1 MKFSYKALTKDGKT
15 ISGTYEATNRE
26 ALIAALTRQGARPVV
41 ISEEGRSSKNG
52 GGIKLGGGTIGTPKV
67 KLRELMV
74 FTRQLSTMVSA
85 GVPLTRALVTL
96 QEQAESKYFKA
107 VIGNIAKDVES
118 GQTLGDSFGK
128 FPNVFSD
135 VYINMVKAG
144 EAGGILDEILKRVA
158 SQTEK
163 DAAIRKKIKSAM
175 TYPTVILSITVLA
188 FFGIMTF
195 VVPKI
200 GKILTDL
207 GGPNAKLPI
216 YTQVL
221 LNISNFNTS
230 HSIIGAIPGL
240 NAIPLVGSIP
250 NGFFGIIVLGI
261 AGFFGLRYI
270 RTPKGKYKF
279 HLLLLR
285 VPILKVIIM
294 KIAVSRFSRTFAS
307 LTSAGVTVLDAMNVT
322 GGAIGNK
329 VFEAELQAAADD
341 VRNGRPLSEPISAS
355 KYFPPIVG
363 QMLAVGE
370 ETGQIDTILVKVAD
384 FYDEE
389 VDATIDSLSSIIEP
403 IMIIILGSIVGVIA
417 ASVMGPIASLSQN
430 VGNN

>member
-1 MKFSYKALTKDGKT
+1 MKFTYKALTKDGKT
-15 ISGTYEATNRE
+15 ITGSYEATNRE

-41 ISEEGRSSKNG
+41 ITVDNG
-52 GGIKLGGGTIGTPKV
+52 KKSGGIKMGGTIGTPKV

-96 QEQAESKYFKA
+96 QDQAETKYFKA
-107 VIGNIAKDVES
+107 VIGSIAKDVES

-128 FPNVFSD
+128 FPRVFSE

-158 SQTEK
+158 TQTEK
-163 DAAIRKKIKSAM
+163 DATIRKKIKSAM
-175 TYPTVILSITVLA
+175 TYPTVILTITVLA

-207 GGPNAKLPI
+207 GGPDAKLPI

-230 HSIIGAIPGL
+230 HSIMGHIPGL
-240 NAIPLVGSIP
+240 SAIPLIGSIP
-250 NGFFGIIVLGI
+250 NGFFGIIVFGI
-261 AGFFGLRYI
+261 AIFFGLRYI

-279 HLLLLR
+279 HALLLK
-285 VPILKVIIM
+285 VPILKTIII

-329 VFEAELQAAADD
+329 VFEAELQAAAEE

-355 KYFPPIVG
+355 KIFPPIVG

-403 IMIIILGSIVGVIA
+403 VMIIVLGSIVGVIA

>member
-1 MKFSYKALTKDGKT
+1 MKFTYKAQTKDGKT
-15 ISGTYEATNRE
+15 ISGSYEASSRE
-26 ALIAALTRQGARPVV
+26 ALIAALMRQGAKPVV
-41 ISEEGRSSKNG
+41 IEEAGHSKKG
-52 GGIKLGGGTIGTPKV
+52 GLGFSGNIGTPKV

-85 GVPLTRALVTL
+85 GVPLTRALNTL
-96 QEQAESKYFKA
+96 QEQAESKYFKS
-107 VIGNIAKDVES
+107 VIGSIAKDVES

-128 FPNVFSD
+128 FPNVFSE

-158 SQTEK
+158 TQTEK
-163 DAAIRKKIKSAM
+163 DAVIRKKIKSAM
-175 TYPTVILSITVLA
+175 TYPTVILTITVLA

-207 GGPNAKLPI
+207 GGPDAQLPV
-216 YTQVL
+216 YTRVL
-221 LNISNFNTS
+221 LGISNFNTS
-230 HSIIGAIPGL
+230 HTIVEHIGLGATK
-240 NAIPLVGSIP
+240 IP
-250 NGFFGIIVLGI
+250 NIVFTLVVLGVAI
-261 AGFFGLRYI
+261 FFGLRYI
-270 RTPKGKYKF
+270 RTPNGKYKF
-279 HLLLLR
+279 HAFL
-285 VPILKVIIM
+285 LKVPVLKTIII

-307 LTSAGVTVLDAMNVT
+307 LTSAGVTVLDAMSVT

-329 VFEAELQAAADD
+329 VFEAELHNAAEQ

-355 KYFPPIVG
+355 KIFPPIVG

-389 VDATIDSLSSIIEP
+389 VDTTIDSLSSIIEP
-403 IMIIILGSIVGVIA
+403 VMIIVLGSIVGVIA

-430 VGNN
+430 VGGS